1 MNTRAAPVIIEIDTP
16 DESATG
22 AIGARL
28 ATAVPADAGHALSI
42 HLQGDLGAGKTTLV
56 RGFLRGLGVTGVV
69 RSPTYGLLEPYAVG
83 GRSVLHLDLYRLAD
97 PGEVAALGL
106 RDHDEPGA
114 IWLIEWP
121 ERGGGALPPA
131 DLAVTLTAR
140 PGVHHLRLAG
150 LSASG
155 GLWLRRAGL
164 LEPA

>member
-1 MNTRAAPVIIEIDTP
+1 MSTQAAPVIVEIDTR

-22 AIGARL
+22 AVGARL
-28 ATAVPADAGHALSI
+28 AESVPAGLDRALRM

-56 RGFLRGLGVTGVV
+56 RGFLRALGVTGVV
-69 RSPTYGLLEPYAVG
+69 RSPTYGLLEPYAVA
-83 GRSVLHLDLYRLAD
+83 GRVVLHLDLYRLAD

-114 IWLIEWP
+114 VWLIEWP

-140 PGVHHLRLAG
+140 QGAHHLRLAG
-150 LSASG
+150 LSTSG
-155 GLWLRRAGL
+155 ALWLRRSGL
-164 LEPA
+164 LERV